1 MLSINIDVSARATCP
16 KVASPAKKATAP
28 PTMLLLPFT
37 AFCLA
42 ERFDANLGEAC
53 GVNASAPALM
63 VANNAT
69 TLMLLLKNELRK
81 VKIQDTMPI
90 EGSLLSF
97 DNKNPPEA
105 ALSFVPWCHPAFS
118 ERGVKILLWRE
129 EKDLFQ
135 HAPLL
140 NNTLSLSL
148 SIY

>member
-1 MLSINIDVSARATCP
+1 MDVSARATCP

-105 ALSFVPWCHPAFS
+105 ALYHSYRGVIHPAFS

-140 NNTLSLSL
+140 NT
-148 SIY
+148 